1 MRILALHSWCMVGT
15 QRANESPSGVALE
28 PSGHICRAVVME
40 CLVVARVRRAINIT
54 EVNVRIPG
62 QGEKD
67 SGRNVKTIPG

>member
-1 MRILALHSWCMVGT
+1 MVGT
-15 QRANESPSGVALE
+15 QGTDESSPNIALQY
-28 PSGHICRAVVME
+28 PGHICRAVVME

-67 SGRNVKTIPG
+67 AGRNVKTIPG

>member
-1 MRILALHSWCMVGT
+1 MVSTQGT
-15 QRANESPSGVALE
+15 HESPPNVAFE
-28 PSGHICRAVVME
+28 HPGHICRAVVME